1 MNGEKMKK
9 LLIIF
14 LLTTTILSAQDVA
27 DSLLKQGWNPS
38 GLVGINLSQIAFKDW
53 TQGGTN
59 ALAYTLFSNF
69 GVVYFDN
76 PWKWRTSLKAAFG
89 RTKLEEQGYRTT
101 DNELYFES
109 IVTRKIGWAVDPYF
123 ALTIRSAITKGYDY
137 KVDPAVQI
145 VDVFD
150 PGYFTEA
157 LGFKYSHGEFF
168 SSRLGVAIQQT
179 IADKFANL
187 YTNDPETAGLEKF
200 KFDTG
205 LESVSEVK
213 YNFYDNMTYL
223 SFLRLFSRFNSLD
236 VWDVRWDNT
245 IAAKVNNYIT
255 VNLNVVLVHEISQSR
270 RTQFKEALNIGISY
284 NLF

>member
-1 MNGEKMKK
+1 MKK
-9 LLIIF
+9 LLIIL
-14 LLTTTILSAQDVA
+14 LLTNTILTAQDIA

-38 GLVGINLSQIAFKDW
+38 GVVGVNLSQIAFKDW
-53 TQGGTN
+53 TQGGSN
-59 ALAYTLFSNF
+59 SLAYTLFSNF
-69 GVVYFDN
+69 GVIYFDN

-137 KVDPAVQI
+137 KVDPAFQI
-145 VDVFD
+145 VDLFD

-157 LGFKYSHGEFF
+157 LGFKYSHGEIF
-168 SSRLGVAIQQT
+168 SSRLGIAIQQT
-179 IADKFANL
+179 IADKFATL
-187 YTNDPETAGLEKF
+187 YTDDSETVELEKF

-205 LESVSEVK
+205 LESVTEVK

-255 VNLNVVLVHEISQSR
+255 VNFNVVLVHEISQSR

>member
-1 MNGEKMKK
+1 MKK
-9 LLIIF
+9 LFIIVV
-14 LLTTTILSAQDVA
+14 LLTTFASAQDVA

-38 GLVGINLSQIAFKDW
+38 GVVGINLSQIAFKDW

-69 GVVYFDN
+69 GVIYFDN
-76 PWKWRTSLKAAFG
+76 PWKWRTYLKAAYG
-89 RTKLEEQGYRTT
+89 RTKLEDQGYRTT

-109 IVTRKIGWAVDPYF
+109 IVTRKIGWALDPYF
-123 ALTIRSAITKGYDY
+123 AVTIRSAITKGFDY
-137 KVDPAVQI
+137 EPDPAIQI
-145 VDVFD
+145 VDLFD

-157 LGFKYSHGEFF
+157 FGFQYAHGEVF
-168 SSRLGVAIQQT
+168 SSRLGIAIQQT
-179 IADKFANL
+179 IADKFAAI
-187 YTNDPETAGLEKF
+187 YTDDPETAELEKF

-205 LESVSEVK
+205 IESVSEVK

-255 VNLNVVLVHEISQSR
+255 VNFNVVLVHEISQSR
-270 RTQFKEALNIGISY
+270 RTQFKEALNIGIVYS
-284 NLF
+284 LF

>member
-1 MNGEKMKK
+1 M
-9 LLIIF
+9 IF
-14 LLTTTILSAQDVA
+14 LLTTKILSAQEIA

-38 GLVGINLSQIAFKDW
+38 GIIGINISQIAFKDW

-59 ALAYTLFSNF
+59 ALAYTLFTNF
-69 GVVYFDN
+69 GVIYFDN

-109 IVTRKIGWAVDPYF
+109 IVTRKLGWAVDPYF
-123 ALTIRSAITKGYDY
+123 ALTIRSAVTKGYDY
-137 KVDPAVQI
+137 KVDPAAQI
-145 VDVFD
+145 VDLFD

-157 LGFKYSHGEFF
+157 LGFKYSQGEVF
-168 SSRLGVAIQQT
+168 SSRLGIAIQQT
-179 IADKFANL
+179 IADKFATL
-187 YTNDPETAGLEKF
+187 YTDDSETAKLEKF

-205 LESVSEVK
+205 IESVTEVK
-213 YNFYDNMTYL
+213 YNFYDNMNYL
-223 SFLRLFSRFNSLD
+223 SFLRLFSRFTSLD

-270 RTQFKEALNIGISY
+270 RTQFKESLNIGFSY
-284 NLF
+284 SLF

>member
-1 MNGEKMKK
+1 MKK
-9 LLIIF
+9 FILILLF
-14 LLTTTILSAQDVA
+14 STTFISAQDVA

-38 GLVGINLSQIAFKDW
+38 GVVGVNLSQIAFKDW

-69 GVVYFDN
+69 GVIYFDN
-76 PWKWRTSLKAAFG
+76 PWKWRTYLKAAYG
-89 RTKLEEQGYRTT
+89 RTKLEDQGYRTT

-109 IVTRKIGWAVDPYF
+109 IVTRKIGWPVDPYF
-123 ALTIRSAITKGYDY
+123 AVTVRSALTKGFEY
-137 KVDPAVQI
+137 KSDPAVQI
-145 VDVFD
+145 VDFFD
-150 PGYFTEA
+150 PGYVTEA
-157 LGFKYSHGEFF
+157 LGFQYAKGDVF
-168 SSRLGVAIQQT
+168 SSRLGIAIQQT
-179 IADKFANL
+179 FANKFAAL
-187 YTNDPETAGLEKF
+187 YTNDPETTELEDF

-205 LESVSEVK
+205 IESVTEVK

-255 VNLNVVLVHEISQSR
+255 VNFNVVLVHEISQSK
-270 RTQFKEALNIGISY
+270 RTQFKEALNIGIVYS
-284 NLF
+284 LF

>member
-1 MNGEKMKK
+1 MKK
-9 LLIIF
+9 LLIIL
-14 LLTTTILSAQDVA
+14 LLTNKILSAQDVA

-38 GLVGINLSQIAFKDW
+38 GVVGVNLSQIAFKDW

-69 GVVYFDN
+69 GVIYFDN
-76 PWKWRTSLKAAFG
+76 QWKWRTSLKAAFG
-89 RTKLEEQGYRTT
+89 RTKLEDQGYRTT

-145 VDVFD
+145 VGLFD

-157 LGFKYSHGEFF
+157 IGFKYSQGEIF
-168 SSRLGVAIQQT
+168 SSRLGIAIQQT
-179 IADKFANL
+179 IADKFATL
-187 YTNDPETAGLEKF
+187 YTDDSETPELEKF

-205 LESVSEVK
+205 LESVTEVK

-255 VNLNVVLVHEISQSR
+255 VNFNVVLVHEISQSR

>member
-1 MNGEKMKK
+1 MKK
-9 LLIIF
+9 LLIIVA
-14 LLTTTILSAQDVA
+14 LLTNFALAQDVA

-38 GLVGINLSQIAFKDW
+38 GVVGINLSQIAFKDW

-69 GVVYFDN
+69 GVIYFDT
-76 PWKWRTSLKAAFG
+76 PWKWRTYLKAAYG
-89 RTKLEEQGYRTT
+89 RTKLEDQGYRTT

-123 ALTIRSAITKGYDY
+123 ALTIRSAITKGFDY
-137 KVDPAVQI
+137 KSDPAVQI
-145 VDVFD
+145 VDFFD

-157 LGFKYSHGEFF
+157 LGFQYAHGEIF
-168 SSRLGVAIQQT
+168 SSRLGIAIQQT
-179 IADKFANL
+179 IADKFAAL
-187 YTNDPETAGLEKF
+187 YTDDPETAELEKF

-205 LESVSEVK
+205 IESVSEVK

-255 VNLNVVLVHEISQSR
+255 VNFNVVLVHEISQSR
-270 RTQFKEALNIGISY
+270 RTQFKEALNIGIVYS
-284 NLF
+284 LF

>member
-1 MNGEKMKK
+1 MKK
-9 LLIIF
+9 LLIIL
-14 LLTTTILSAQDVA
+14 LLTNTILSAQDEA
-27 DSLLKQGWNPS
+27 DSLLHQGWNPN

-53 TQGGTN
+53 TQGGTD

-69 GVVYFDN
+69 GVIYFDN

-109 IVTRKIGWAVDPYF
+109 IVARKIGWAVDPYF

-145 VDVFD
+145 VDLFD

-157 LGFKYSHGEFF
+157 LGFKYSQGEIF
-168 SSRLGVAIQQT
+168 SSRLGIAIQQT
-179 IADKFANL
+179 IADKFATL
-187 YTNDPETAGLEKF
+187 YTDDSETPELEKF

-205 LESVSEVK
+205 LESVTEVK

-223 SFLRLFSRFNSLD
+223 SSLRLFSRFNSLD

-255 VNLNVVLVHEISQSR
+255 VNFNVVLVHEISQSR

>member
-1 MNGEKMKK
+1 MKK
-9 LLIIF
+9 IFFFLIIS
-14 LLTTTILSAQDVA
+14 TTVLSAQDVA

-38 GLVGINLSQIAFKDW
+38 GVVGVNLSQIAFKDW

-59 ALAYTLFSNF
+59 ALAYTLFTNF
-69 GVVYFDN
+69 GVIYFDN
-76 PWKWRTSLKAAFG
+76 PWKWRTYLKSAFG
-89 RTKLEEQGYRTT
+89 RTKLEDQGYRTT

-123 ALTIRSAITKGYDY
+123 ALTVRSSLTSGYDY
-137 KVDPAVQI
+137 KNDPAVQI
-145 VDVFD
+145 VDFFD
-150 PGYFTEA
+150 PGYVTEA
-157 LGFKYSHGEFF
+157 LGFQYNKGQVF
-168 SSRLGVAIQQT
+168 SSRLGIAIQQT
-179 IADKFANL
+179 FANKFSAL
-187 YTNDPETAGLEKF
+187 YTDDPETAELEDF

-205 LESVSEVK
+205 IESVTEVK

-255 VNLNVVLVHEISQSR
+255 VNFNVVLVHEISQSR
-270 RTQFKEALNIGISY
+270 KTQFKEALNLGIVYS
-284 NLF
+284 LF

>member
-1 MNGEKMKK
+1 KMKK

-14 LLTTTILSAQDVA
+14 LLITTILSAQDVA
-27 DSLLKQGWNPS
+27 DSLLHQGWNPS

-53 TQGGTN
+53 TQGGSN
-59 ALAYTLFSNF
+59 SLAYTLFSNF
-69 GVVYFDN
+69 GVIYFDN

-109 IVTRKIGWAVDPYF
+109 IVTRKIAWAVDPYF

-145 VDVFD
+145 VDLFD

-157 LGFKYSHGEFF
+157 LGFKYSQGEIF
-168 SSRLGVAIQQT
+168 SSRLGIAIQQT
-179 IADKFANL
+179 IADKFATL
-187 YTNDPETAGLEKF
+187 YTDDSKTPELEKF

-205 LESVSEVK
+205 LESVTEVK

-255 VNLNVVLVHEISQSR
+255 VNFNVVLVHEISQSR

>member
-1 MNGEKMKK
+1 MKK
-9 LLIIF
+9 FILILLF
-14 LLTTTILSAQDVA
+14 STTFISAQDVA

-38 GLVGINLSQIAFKDW
+38 GVVGVNLSQIAFKDW

-69 GVVYFDN
+69 GVIYFEN
-76 PWKWRTSLKAAFG
+76 PWKWRTYLKAAYG
-89 RTKLEEQGYRTT
+89 RTKLEDQGYRTT

-109 IVTRKIGWAVDPYF
+109 IVTRKIGWPVDPYF
-123 ALTIRSAITKGYDY
+123 AVTVRSALTKGFEY
-137 KVDPAVQI
+137 KSDPAVQI
-145 VDVFD
+145 VDFFD
-150 PGYFTEA
+150 PGYVTEA
-157 LGFKYSHGEFF
+157 LGFQYAKGDVF
-168 SSRLGVAIQQT
+168 SSRLGIAIQQT
-179 IADKFANL
+179 FANKFAAL
-187 YTNDPETAGLEKF
+187 YTDDPETTELEDF

-205 LESVSEVK
+205 IESVTEVK

-255 VNLNVVLVHEISQSR
+255 VNFNVVLVHEISQSK
-270 RTQFKEALNIGISY
+270 RTQFKEALNIGIVYS
-284 NLF
+284 LF

>member
-1 MNGEKMKK
+1 MKK
-9 LLIIF
+9 LLVILSF
-14 LLTTTILSAQDVA
+14 TTTILAAQDLP
-27 DSLLKQGWNPS
+27 DSLLNQGWNPS
-38 GLVGINLSQIAFKDW
+38 GVVGINLSQIAFKDW

-59 ALAYTLFSNF
+59 ALSYTLFSNF

-101 DNELYFES
+101 DNEIYFES
-109 IVTRKIGWAVDPYF
+109 IVTRKLGWVVDPYF

-145 VDVFD
+145 VDLFD
-150 PGYFTEA
+150 PGYFTQA
-157 LGFKYSHGEFF
+157 LGFKYSRDEVF
-168 SSRLGVAIQQT
+168 STRLGFAIQQT
-179 IADKFANL
+179 IANKFATI
-187 YTNDPETAGLEKF
+187 YTDDSETPELEKF

-205 LESVSEVK
+205 LESVTEVK

-236 VWDVRWDNT
+236 VWDLRWDNT

>member
-1 MNGEKMKK
+1 M
-9 LLIIF
+9 IF
-14 LLTTTILSAQDVA
+14 LLTTKILSAQEIA

-38 GLVGINLSQIAFKDW
+38 GIIGINISQIAFKDW

-59 ALAYTLFSNF
+59 ALAYTLFTNF
-69 GVVYFDN
+69 GVIYFDN

-109 IVTRKIGWAVDPYF
+109 IITRKLGWAVDPYF
-123 ALTIRSAITKGYDY
+123 ALTIRSAVTKGYDY

-145 VDVFD
+145 VDLFD
-150 PGYFTEA
+150 PAYFTEA
-157 LGFKYSHGEFF
+157 LGFKYSHSEVF
-168 SSRLGVAIQQT
+168 SSRLGIAIQQT
-179 IADKFANL
+179 IADKFATL
-187 YTNDPETAGLEKF
+187 YTDDSETAKLEKF

-205 LESVSEVK
+205 IESVTEVK

-223 SFLRLFSRFNSLD
+223 SFLRLFSRFTSLD

-270 RTQFKEALNIGISY
+270 RTQFKEALNIGFSY
-284 NLF
+284 SLF

>member
-1 MNGEKMKK
+1 MKK
-9 LLIIF
+9 LILLILF
-14 LLTTTILSAQDVA
+14 STTVLSAQDVA

-53 TQGGTN
+53 TQGGSN

-69 GVVYFDN
+69 GVIYFDN
-76 PWKWRTSLKAAFG
+76 PWKWRTYLKTAYG
-89 RTKLEEQGYRTT
+89 RTKLEDQGYRTT

-109 IVTRKIGWAVDPYF
+109 IVTRKIGWPVDPYF
-123 ALTIRSAITKGYDY
+123 AVTVRSAITKGYDY
-137 KVDPAVQI
+137 KSEPATQI
-145 VDVFD
+145 VDFFD
-150 PGYFTEA
+150 PGYITEA
-157 LGFKYSHGEFF
+157 LGFQYAKGEVFA
-168 SSRLGVAIQQT
+168 SRLGIAIQQT
-179 IADKFANL
+179 FADKFASL
-187 YTNDPETAGLEKF
+187 YTDDPKTTEIEDF

-205 LESVSEVK
+205 IESVSEVK

-255 VNLNVVLVHEISQSR
+255 VNFNVVLVHEISQSR
-270 RTQFKEALNIGISY
+270 RTQFKEALNIGIVYS
-284 NLF
+284 LF

>member
-1 MNGEKMKK
+1 MKK
-9 LLIIF
+9 LLIIL
-14 LLTTTILSAQDVA
+14 LLTNKILSAQDVA

-38 GLVGINLSQIAFKDW
+38 GVVGVNLSQIAFKDW

-69 GVVYFDN
+69 GVIYFDN

-145 VDVFD
+145 VGLFD

-157 LGFKYSHGEFF
+157 IGFKYSQGEIF
-168 SSRLGVAIQQT
+168 SSRLGIAIQQT
-179 IADKFANL
+179 IADKFATL
-187 YTNDPETAGLEKF
+187 YTDDSETPELEKF

-205 LESVSEVK
+205 LESVTEVK

-255 VNLNVVLVHEISQSR
+255 VNFNVVLVHEISQSR

>member
-1 MNGEKMKK
+1 MKK
-9 LLIIF
+9 LLIIL
-14 LLTTTILSAQDVA
+14 LLTNKILSAQDVA
-27 DSLLKQGWNPS
+27 DSLLHQGWNPS

-69 GVVYFDN
+69 GVIYFDN

-145 VDVFD
+145 VGLFD

-157 LGFKYSHGEFF
+157 IGFKYSQGEIF
-168 SSRLGVAIQQT
+168 SSRLGIAIQQT
-179 IADKFANL
+179 IADKFATL
-187 YTNDPETAGLEKF
+187 YTDDSETPELEKF

-205 LESVSEVK
+205 LESVTEVK

-255 VNLNVVLVHEISQSR
+255 VNFNVVLVHEISQSR